1 MPTLTMQSI
10 AELTRVQ
17 RGVVSMWRTRA
28 AGTPHPFPP
37 SLSKD
42 ELLFDAEQI
51 ASWLEATGKGNNADA
66 PLEVLLHSSTFD
78 ELRDDPEAASTLS
91 LLHELVGGPLAEIQ
105 LGDVREV
112 LTHHALDL
120 LVNQEHLDELWT
132 QPELLSTVDELAEAA
147 FSGRALLERLVDA
160 FNRPGGAWVPNALTA
175 PGIALVVDLLR
186 TLLELAPR
194 RLDLRGS
201 GALLIATELA
211 RVLGDKDL
219 PRFGAELTPG
229 ISTETRAALR
239 MLAAHAGPDHVVDP
253 ADWLEEPHLAL
264 YYDQATDD
272 PMDFFDHVEAMLLD
286 LGHADIAMVIGPS
299 KLVLDP
305 LKDKSLR
312 AARTRLLLPRPESPA
327 PLRYAARLP
336 KGLSRFGG
344 RRRLGLWVFG
354 TAAPHAGTDWTVYGE
369 HADTSLDASS
379 RAAIA
384 ADVAAALAGGTSLT
398 AHAFLHCTRVAT
410 DALLQR
416 RDLLLAPLAEPTHS
430 GGESLAR
437 LWELDDGTLS
447 RSLTLHATEER
458 RVDPTLAWTEA
469 INGLAREIRGTRL
482 PAQVIGAPAA
492 GSVAV
497 IGPEEVRDQ
506 RLLGQR
512 AVDRLVL
519 EKAVA
524 RSTFTLPGDVVF
536 TAEGGAGAVLDTAGG
551 HVVEAPARVLRC
563 LPDVNAPRVL
573 HPRVV
578 TADIAAQKGR
588 DRRTWRLRT
597 IPGGAVPALDAV
609 GPLLEDRRADLR
621 RRLDSL
627 DQLEDELI
635 QAVAAG
641 TLAATLITP
650 TKEN

>member
-37 SLSKD
+37 SLSED

-51 ASWLEATGKGNNADA
+51 ASWLEVTGKGNNADA
-66 PLEVLLHSSTFD
+66 PLEVLLHSSMF
-78 ELRDDPEAASTLS
+78 EEMRGDPEAASILS

-120 LVNQEHLDELWT
+120 LVNQEHLEELWA

-160 FNRPGGAWVPNALTA
+160 FSRPGGAWAPSALTA

-194 RLDLRGS
+194 RLDLQGS
-201 GALLIATELA
+201 GALQIATELA
-211 RVLGDKDL
+211 RVLGDKDQ
-219 PRFGAELTPG
+219 PRFGTELSPDM
-229 ISTETRAALR
+229 SMETRAALR

-253 ADWLEEPHLAL
+253 TDWLDEPHLAL
-264 YYDQATDD
+264 YYDQAAGD
-272 PMDFFDHVEAMLLD
+272 PMAFFDHVEAMLLD
-286 LGHADIAMVIGPS
+286 LGHANIAMVIGPS

-305 LKDKSLR
+305 LRDESLR
-312 AARTRLLLPRPESPA
+312 AARTRLLLPRSESPA

-398 AHAFLHCTRVAT
+398 AHAFLTGTRVAT
-410 DALLQR
+410 GALLRR
-416 RDLLLAPLAEPTHS
+416 RDLLVSPLAEPTRS

-437 LWELDDGTLS
+437 LWELDDGALSQTLAL
-447 RSLTLHATEER
+447 RATEENR
-458 RVDPTLAWTEA
+458 TDPSLPWAQA
-469 INGLAREIRGTRL
+469 LNGLAREVRGTRL
-482 PAQVIGAPAA
+482 PSQVIGAPAA
-492 GSVAV
+492 GSVTV
-497 IGPEEVRDQ
+497 IGPEEVRDPS
-506 RLLGQR
+506 RLGQR
-512 AVDRLVL
+512 AADRLVL
-519 EKAVA
+519 EQTVP
-524 RSTFTLPGDVVF
+524 RSILTLPGDVVF
-536 TAEGGAGAVLDTAGG
+536 TAEGGAAAVVDTAGG
-551 HVVEAPARVLRC
+551 HLLQAPARVLRC
-563 LPDVNAPRVL
+563 RPAVHATRVL

-578 TADIAAQKGR
+578 AADIAAQEGR

-597 IPGGAVPALDAV
+597 IPAEALPALDAV
-609 GPLLEDRRADLR
+609 GPLLEDRRAELR

-650 TKEN
+650 EKEN